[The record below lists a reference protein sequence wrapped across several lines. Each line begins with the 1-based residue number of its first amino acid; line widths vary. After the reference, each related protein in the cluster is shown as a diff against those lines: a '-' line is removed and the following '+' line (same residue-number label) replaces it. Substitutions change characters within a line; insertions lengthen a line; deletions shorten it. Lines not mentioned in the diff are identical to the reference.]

1 MEYIQMEPIITRQMV
16 LNELVK
22 AGINREI
29 ADDLSYRYYKN
40 ELTTKD
46 LQYLESNFNFK
57 LEILERGLKADIKEL
72 DNKIDTVENNLNNKI
87 DKVRDELK
95 SDIKELDNKIDTVE
109 NNLNNKIDTKF
120 KELDNKIDTVENNL
134 NNKIDKVRD
143 ELKSD
148 IKELDNKID
157 IVRKDMELNKMEL
170 DTKIDKFASEVKG
183 TLKLHA
189 WMFGTIITINVGIF
203 LALISMLYALF
214 IK

>member
-1 MEYIQMEPIITRQMV
+1 MEYMQMEPVITRQMV

-57 LEILERGLKADIKEL
+57 LEILERGLKADIREL
-72 DNKIDTVENNLNNKI
+72 DT
-87 DKVRDELK
+87 
-95 SDIKELDNKIDTVE
+95 KIDTVE

-120 KELDNKIDTVENNL
+120 KELDNKID
-134 NNKIDKVRD
+134 KVRD

-148 IKELDNKID
+148 ISL
-157 IVRKDMELNKMEL
+157 VRKDMEVNKMELDTKIDIKFNEL
-170 DTKIDKFASEVKG
+170 DTKIDKFASDVKG
-183 TLKLHA
+183 TFKLHA

>member
-1 MEYIQMEPIITRQMV
+1 MEYMQMEPVITRQMV
-16 LNELVK
+16 FNELIK

-46 LQYLESNFNFK
+46 LEYLKENFDIK
-57 LEILERGLKADIKEL
+57 LEMLERGLRSDIEKVKEAL
-72 DNKIDTVENNLNNKI
+72 DNKIDTVENNLNNKIDTVENNLNNKI

-95 SDIKELDNKIDTVE
+95 SDISL
-109 NNLNNKIDTKF
+109 
-120 KELDNKIDTVENNL
+120 
-134 NNKIDKVRD
+134 
-143 ELKSD
+143 
-148 IKELDNKID
+148 
-157 IVRKDMELNKMEL
+157 VRKDMEVNKMEL
-170 DTKIDKFASEVKG
+170 DTKIDKFSSEVKG
-183 TLKLHA
+183 TFKLHA

>member
-1 MEYIQMEPIITRQMV
+1 MEYMQMEPVITRQMV

-22 AGINREI
+22 VGINREI

-40 ELTTKD
+40 ELTIKD

-72 DNKIDTVENNLNNKI
+72 DNKIDRVRDELKSDIKELDNKI

-95 SDIKELDNKIDTVE
+95 SDIKELDNKID
-109 NNLNNKIDTKF
+109 
-120 KELDNKIDTVENNL
+120 
-134 NNKIDKVRD
+134 KVRD

-148 IKELDNKID
+148 ISL
-157 IVRKDMELNKMEL
+157 VRKDMEVNKMKLDTKIDIKFNEL

-183 TLKLHA
+183 TFKLHA
-189 WMFGTIITINVGIF
+189 WMFGTIITLTIGI
-203 LALISMLYALF
+203 LLTLIF
-214 IK
+214 K